1 MRNSM
6 KRLKTMKNTFSLILI
21 ASMLMLASCEIPTD
35 LNDNPNG
42 LSLDKVDANLFLNGA
57 QLANIM
63 VQNSHLNRIS
73 GMFSGQLVG
82 YTSLYSNI
90 YGYSLSTVE
99 SNDEWNGCYTGVL
112 TNVRYIREKAPDDL
126 LLVGISKVMEAHA
139 VGTLAILMGDVPYT
153 ETGNDAIEDP
163 VFDSQVS
170 VLNAMSLLLDD
181 AISDLGSANPS
192 VNWGDSDIY
201 YDGDR
206 DKWVAAAYTLK
217 ARYAL
222 IQKEYSAALVAA
234 TNGILSSAD
243 DMNFIPR
250 TSDETDMDKNLFN
263 AILAGSR
270 TGDLGNNGSYLLEL
284 LNDTTSAYRGNA
296 KTIEFARHNYYK
308 IDENSSTDNLGVIE
322 ALEPMPMVTYF
333 ENQLIMAE
341 AAARTGGGGLDY
353 LNEYRAWLASGGR
366 LNDTFNTPFDTTFA
380 TDTTSTG
387 EDTTWIVFIDTLI
400 QYDAY
405 EAADFESGGMENSDG
420 VSAET
425 ALLRE
430 IIEERYVSGFGTFMP
445 FNDHRRLRG
454 DSETDL
460 IVPFPLNT
468 TAAEADGHVERL
480 PYAQDELTSNS
491 NMTEDPGLYEKTEVN
506 R

>member
-1 MRNSM
+1 MKNSM
-6 KRLKTMKNTFSLILI
+6 KGLKIMKNTFSLILI

-35 LNDNPNG
+35 LNDNPNEIT
-42 LSLDKVDANLFLNGA
+42 LQDVDASLFLNGA

-63 VQNSHLNRIS
+63 VQNSHLNRIT
-73 GMFSGQLVG
+73 GMFSGQLIG

-112 TNVRYIREKAPDDL
+112 TNVRHIVEAVPDDK
-126 LLVGISKVMEAHA
+126 LLVGIAKVVEAHA

-153 ETGNDAIEDP
+153 EAVNDAVDDP
-163 VFDSQVS
+163 VFDSQLE
-170 VLNAMSLLLDD
+170 VLADLTLLLDR
-181 AISDLGSANPS
+181 AISDLGSASSRPE
-192 VNWGDSDIY
+192 DYDIY
-201 YDGDR
+201 YDGDK
-206 DKWVAAAYTLK
+206 DKWLAAAYTLK

-222 IQKEYSAALVAA
+222 IQSNYSAALTAA
-234 TNGILSSAD
+234 NMGISSSAD

-250 TSDETDMDKNLFN
+250 GDAAVSEGDKNLFN
-263 AILAGSR
+263 AILSGSR

-296 KTIEFARHNYYK
+296 KTNETARHNYYK
-308 IDENSSTDNLGVIE
+308 IDETSGEGNLGVIE
-322 ALEPMPMVTYF
+322 RFEPMPMVTYS
-333 ENQLIMAE
+333 ENQLIKAE
-341 AAARTGGGGLDY
+341 AAARTGGDGLGH
-353 LNEYRAWLASGGR
+353 LNDYRAWLASGGR
-366 LNDTFNTPFDTTFA
+366 LNATFNSDTT
-380 TDTTSTG
+380 
-387 EDTTWIVFIDTLI
+387 I

-405 EAADFESGGMENSDG
+405 VSADFASGGMENSDG

-430 IIEERYVSGFGTFMP
+430 IIEERYVSGFGTYMP

-460 IVPFPLNT
+460 IVPFPLNPGG
-468 TAAEADGHVERL
+468 TAHVERI

-491 NMTEDPGLYEKTEVN
+491 NMTEDPGLYAKTKVN
-506 R
+506 GGS

>member
-99 SNDEWNGCYTGVL
+99 SNDEWRGCYTGVL
-112 TNVRYIREKAPDDL
+112 TNVRHIREAAPDDK
-126 LLVGISKVMEAHA
+126 LLVGMSKVLEAHA
-139 VGTLAILMGDVPYT
+139 VGTLAILMGDVPYSEVVS
-153 ETGNDAIEDP
+153 ETADP
-163 VFDSQVS
+163 KFDPQIS
-170 VLNAMSLLLDD
+170 VLAAMTSLLDG
-181 AISDLGSANPS
+181 AISDLGSAS
-192 VNWGDSDIY
+192 SRSEDYDIY
-201 YDGDR
+201 YGGDK
-206 DKWVAAAYTLK
+206 DKWLAAAYTLK

-222 IQKEYSAALVAA
+222 VQSDYAGALSAAGS
-234 TNGILSSAD
+234 GISSSAG

-250 TSDETDMDKNLFN
+250 GEAATSEGDKNLFN
-263 AILAGSR
+263 AILSGSR

-468 TAAEADGHVERL
+468 TAAAADGHVERI

-491 NMTEDPGLYEKTEVN
+491 NMTEDPGLYQKTEVN
-506 R
+506 Q

>member
-1 MRNSM
+1 MKNSM
-6 KRLKTMKNTFSLILI
+6 KGLKIMKNTFSLILI

-35 LNDNPNG
+35 LNDNPNEIT
-42 LSLDKVDANLFLNGA
+42 LQDVDASLFLNGA

-63 VQNSHLNRIS
+63 VQNSHLNRIT
-73 GMFSGQLVG
+73 GMFSGQLIG

-112 TNVRYIREKAPDDL
+112 TNVRHIVEAVPDDK
-126 LLVGISKVMEAHA
+126 LLVGIAKVVEAHA

-153 ETGNDAIEDP
+153 EAVNDAVDDP
-163 VFDSQVS
+163 VFDSQLE
-170 VLNAMSLLLDD
+170 VLADLTLLLDR
-181 AISDLGSANPS
+181 AISDLGSASSRPE
-192 VNWGDSDIY
+192 DYDIY
-201 YDGDR
+201 YDGDK
-206 DKWVAAAYTLK
+206 DKWLAAAYTLK

-222 IQKEYSAALVAA
+222 IQSNYSAALTAA
-234 TNGILSSAD
+234 NMGISSSAD

-250 TSDETDMDKNLFN
+250 GDAATSEGDKNLFN
-263 AILAGSR
+263 AILSGSR

-296 KTIEFARHNYYK
+296 KTNETARHNYYK
-308 IDENSSTDNLGVIE
+308 IDETSGEGNLGVIE
-322 ALEPMPMVTYF
+322 RFEPMPMVTYS
-333 ENQLIMAE
+333 ENQLIKAE
-341 AAARTGGGGLDY
+341 AAARTGGDGLGH
-353 LNEYRAWLASGGR
+353 LNDYRAWLASGGR
-366 LNDTFNTPFDTTFA
+366 LNATFNSDTT
-380 TDTTSTG
+380 
-387 EDTTWIVFIDTLI
+387 I

-405 EAADFESGGMENSDG
+405 VSADFASGGMENSDG

-430 IIEERYVSGFGTFMP
+430 IIEERYVSGFGTYMP

-460 IVPFPLNT
+460 IVPFPLNPGG
-468 TAAEADGHVERL
+468 TAHVERI

-491 NMTEDPGLYEKTEVN
+491 NMTEDPGLYVKTKVN
-506 R
+506 GGS

>member
-1 MRNSM
+1 M
-6 KRLKTMKNTFSLILI
+6 KNLMKGLKTMKNTFSLILI

-35 LNDNPNG
+35 LNDNPNEIT
-42 LSLDKVDANLFLNGA
+42 LQDVDASLFLNGA
-57 QLANIM
+57 QLANTM
-63 VQNSHLNRIS
+63 VQNSHLNRIT
-73 GMFSGQLVG
+73 GMFSGQLIG

-112 TNVRYIREKAPDDL
+112 TNVRHIVEAVPDDK
-126 LLVGISKVMEAHA
+126 LLVGIAQVVEAHA

-153 ETGNDAIEDP
+153 EAVNDAVDDP
-163 VFDSQVS
+163 VFDSQLE
-170 VLNAMSLLLDD
+170 VLADLTLLLDR
-181 AISDLGSANPS
+181 AISDLGSASSRPE
-192 VNWGDSDIY
+192 DFDIY
-201 YDGDR
+201 YGGDK
-206 DKWVAAAYTLK
+206 DKWIAAAYTLK

-222 IQKEYSAALVAA
+222 IQSNYSAALTAA
-234 TNGILSSAD
+234 NMGISSSAG
-243 DMNFIPR
+243 DMNYIPR
-250 TSDETDMDKNLFN
+250 GDAAVSQGDKNLFN
-263 AILAGSR
+263 AILSGSR

-296 KTIEFARHNYYK
+296 KTNETARHNYYK
-308 IDENSSTDNLGVIE
+308 IDETSGEGNLGVIE
-322 ALEPMPMVTYF
+322 RFEPMPMVTYF
-333 ENQLIMAE
+333 ENQLIKAE
-341 AAARTGGGGLDY
+341 AAARTGADGLGH
-353 LNEYRAWLASGGR
+353 LNDYRAWLAGGGR
-366 LNDTFNTPFDTTFA
+366 LNTTFNSDTT
-380 TDTTSTG
+380 
-387 EDTTWIVFIDTLI
+387 I

-405 EAADFESGGMENSDG
+405 VSADFASGGMENSDG

-430 IIEERYVSGFGTFMP
+430 IIEERYVSGFGTYMP

-468 TAAEADGHVERL
+468 TAAAAYGHVERI

-491 NMTEDPGLYEKTEVN
+491 NMTEDPGLYAKTKVN
-506 R
+506 GGS